1 MRAQV
6 THSFPTKKPR
16 EKKKTPTNKNN
27 HPTHHL
33 PRRRP
38 AFCIVP
44 VPVPVPRGSSGSSS
58 SAHRTTPPR
67 LPPPLHQSG
76 GGAGLGAGVTTPFI
90 KKKKPRARRRAPPR
104 IGAPPAAPCPAR
116 LPSRPVPSRA
126 AGSTVSLQAGSHG
139 VGKQHH
145 GLAILSAFISALRIR
160 VHFTGT
166 EREVQAQTEVSSI
179 GEDSMGMATHV
190 FLRGVSAG

>member
-1 MRAQV
+1 MHRPGPGPGPAGQQRLLQLRSPN
-6 THSFPTKKPR
+6 H
-16 EKKKTPTNKNN
+16 TP
-27 HPTHHL
+27 P
-33 PRRRP
+33 PPPAAPPIRRRGR
-38 AFCIVP
+38 AW
-44 VPVPVPRGSSGSSS
+44 
-58 SAHRTTPPR
+58 
-67 LPPPLHQSG
+67 G
-76 GGAGLGAGVTTPFI
+76 GGHYSI
-90 KKKKPRARRRAPPR
+90 HKKKKPRARRRAPPR